1 MTSAPSGGLTQGEL
15 FDTLCNQRRL
25 GIIRHLQASDG
36 VSRLSPL
43 VDYVA
48 AAENGKQPDDLARA
62 ERRRVYISLY
72 QTHLPMLEERGI
84 VEWDR
89 TDNVISLRPSSNV
102 ERYLGHSTGSDR
114 PWHVGY
120 ILTSVLG
127 AGLLLL
133 QALHI
138 APFDGLSLSWTL
150 AVVSAAVL
158 GIVVA
163 RYALERPPRMPITP

>member
-25 GIIRHLQASDG
+25 GIIRHLRANGGASK
-36 VSRLSPL
+36 LSPL

-48 AAENGKQPDDLARA
+48 ATENDKQPGELARA

-89 TDNVISLRPSSNV
+89 SENVISLQPSSNV
-102 ERYLGHSTGSDR
+102 EKYLGHGAESKH

-120 ILTSVLG
+120 LLAGVCGI
-127 AGLLLL
+127 GLLLL
-133 QALHI
+133 QVLSV

-150 AVVSAAVL
+150 AVVSAAVV
-158 GIVVA
+158 GVVVA
-163 RYALERPPRMPITP
+163 RYALERPPRAPITP

>member
-1 MTSAPSGGLTQGEL
+1 MTNAPSSGLTQGEL
-15 FDTLCNQRRL
+15 FDTLCNERRL

-36 VSRLSPL
+36 TSELSPL
-43 VDYVA
+43 VDHVA
-48 AAENGKQPDDLARA
+48 AAENDKRPGELARA

-89 TDNVISLRPSSNV
+89 SDNVISLRPSSDV
-102 ERYLGHSTGSDR
+102 EKYLGHGSESKL

-120 ILTSVLG
+120 LLTGVCG
-127 AGLLLL
+127 IGLLLL
-133 QALHI
+133 QTLSV

-150 AVVSAAVL
+150 AVVSATVL
-158 GIVVA
+158 GVVVV
-163 RYALERPPRMPITP
+163 RYVLERPSRTPITP